1 MNPQWVHEV
10 FACVVIND
18 FQMIFTGNIKVLT
31 PVQIEALELE
41 QNSCFLS
48 DGLRQTIRSSTDKL

>member
-18 FQMIFTGNIKVLT
+18 FQMIFTGNIKSFDPGSNRSVG
-31 PVQIEALELE
+31 ARK
-41 QNSCFLS
+41 NSCFLF
-48 DGLRQTIRSSTDKL
+48 DGLRQTIRGAIDKL

>member
-1 MNPQWVHEV
+1 MNLERVHEV

-31 PVQIEALELE
+31 RLHIEE
-41 QNSCFLS
+41 F
-48 DGLRQTIRSSTDKL
+48 RKLIV

>member
-18 FQMIFTGNIKVLT
+18 FQMIFTGNIKVLN
-31 PVQIEALELE
+31 PVQNGVLELE
-41 QNSCFLS
+41 QNSGFLT
-48 DGLRQTIRSSTDKL
+48 DG

>member
-18 FQMIFTGNIKVLT
+18 FQMIFTGNIKVLN
-31 PVQIEALELE
+31 PVQNEVLELI
-41 QNSCFLS
+41 QNSGFLS
-48 DGLRQTIRSSTDKL
+48 DG